1 MKKIFDSFY
10 IFSKFSL
17 SFFLL
22 SCVLFL
28 TYLLYI
34 NYQNEDKI
42 TKNQFELENELRVS
56 INENSEYIKDIS
68 NEILETK
75 KSLIN
80 LEKIIKENANKETKV
95 DLTEINKSIALLNK
109 NFNNLNSE
117 ISFIKNK
124 NTESQSIKNPKLINQ
139 SIDEVI
145 ELIKIKYENNM
156 NFDKEL
162 KYLQTVLGKD
172 SIPIIEKLSILK
184 INRYKGH
191 IFLENQFNNEVN
203 SYLKSMMKENNSFIN
218 KIILP
223 YINLSPSSEN
233 IIDNEKILIL
243 EQIKSHIKNRNIIKA
258 YNNLS
263 RIKKY
268 EEFFKISSNE
278 MKNYDT
284 FIKEISRIK

>member
-42 TKNQFELENELRVS
+42 TKNQFELENELRSS

-68 NEILETK
+68 NKILETK

-80 LEKIIKENANKETKV
+80 IEKIMKENANKETKV
-95 DLTEINKSIALLNK
+95 DLAEINKSIALLNK

-117 ISFIKNK
+117 ISLIKNK
-124 NTESQSIKNPKLINQ
+124 NIENQQNKNPKLINQ
-139 SIDEVI
+139 SIDEIV

-162 KYLQTVLGKD
+162 KYLQTILDKENIPVL
-172 SIPIIEKLSILK
+172 EKLSILK
-184 INRYKGH
+184 INPYKGH

-203 SYLKSMMKENNSFIN
+203 SYLKSMMKQNNSFLN

-243 EQIKSHIKNRNIIKA
+243 KQIKSHIKNRNITKA
-258 YNNLS
+258 YKNLS

-284 FIKEISRIK
+284 FIKEISRIR

>member
-10 IFSKFSL
+10 IFSKFFL

-42 TKNQFELENELRVS
+42 TKNQFELENELRSS

-68 NEILETK
+68 NKILETK

-80 LEKIIKENANKETKV
+80 IEKIMKENANKETKV
-95 DLTEINKSIALLNK
+95 DLAEINKSIALLNK

-117 ISFIKNK
+117 ISLIKNK
-124 NTESQSIKNPKLINQ
+124 NIENQQNKNPKLINQ
-139 SIDEVI
+139 SIDEIV

-162 KYLQTVLGKD
+162 KYLQTILDKENIPVL
-172 SIPIIEKLSILK
+172 EKLSILK
-184 INRYKGH
+184 INPYKGH

-203 SYLKSMMKENNSFIN
+203 SYLKSMMKQNNSFLN

-243 EQIKSHIKNRNIIKA
+243 KQIKSHIKNRNITKA
-258 YNNLS
+258 YKNLS

-284 FIKEISRIK
+284 FIKEISRIR

>member
-10 IFSKFSL
+10 IFSKFFL

-42 TKNQFELENELRVS
+42 TKNQFELENELRAN

-80 LEKIIKENANKETKV
+80 IEKIIKENANKETKV
-95 DLTEINKSIALLNK
+95 DLAEINKSITLLNK

-117 ISFIKNK
+117 ISLIKNK
-124 NTESQSIKNPKLINQ
+124 NIENQKNKNPKLINQ
-139 SIDEVI
+139 SIDEIV

-162 KYLQTVLGKD
+162 KYLQTILDKENIPVL
-172 SIPIIEKLSILK
+172 EKLSILK
-184 INRYKGH
+184 INPYKGH

-203 SYLKSMMKENNSFIN
+203 SYLKSMIKQNNSFLN

-284 FIKEISRIK
+284 FIKEISRIR

>member
-10 IFSKFSL
+10 IFSKFFL

-42 TKNQFELENELRVS
+42 TKNQFELENELRAN

-80 LEKIIKENANKETKV
+80 IEKIIKENANKETKV
-95 DLTEINKSIALLNK
+95 DLAEINKSITLLNK

-117 ISFIKNK
+117 ISLIKNK
-124 NTESQSIKNPKLINQ
+124 NIENQKNKNPKLIKQ
-139 SIDEVI
+139 SIDEIV

-162 KYLQTVLGKD
+162 KYLQTILDKENIPVL
-172 SIPIIEKLSILK
+172 EKLSILK
-184 INRYKGH
+184 INPYKGH

-203 SYLKSMMKENNSFIN
+203 SYLKSMMKQNNSFLN

-243 EQIKSHIKNRNIIKA
+243 KQIKSHIKNRNITKA

-284 FIKEISRIK
+284 FIKEISRIR

>member
-1 MKKIFDSFY
+1 M
-10 IFSKFSL
+10 
-17 SFFLL
+17 

-42 TKNQFELENELRVS
+42 TKNQFELENELRAN

-80 LEKIIKENANKETKV
+80 IEKIIKENANKETKV
-95 DLTEINKSIALLNK
+95 DLAEINKSITLLNK

-117 ISFIKNK
+117 ISLIKNK
-124 NTESQSIKNPKLINQ
+124 NIENQKNKNPKLIKQ
-139 SIDEVI
+139 SIDEIV

-162 KYLQTVLGKD
+162 KYLQTILDKENIPVL
-172 SIPIIEKLSILK
+172 EKLSILK
-184 INRYKGH
+184 INPYKGH

-203 SYLKSMMKENNSFIN
+203 SYLK
-218 KIILP
+218 
-223 YINLSPSSEN
+223 
-233 IIDNEKILIL
+233 
-243 EQIKSHIKNRNIIKA
+243 RV
-258 YNNLS
+258 
-263 RIKKY
+263 
-268 EEFFKISSNE
+268 
-278 MKNYDT
+278 
-284 FIKEISRIK
+284 

>member
-10 IFSKFSL
+10 IFSKFFL

-42 TKNQFELENELRVS
+42 TKNQFELENELRS
-56 INENSEYIKDIS
+56 NINENSEYIKDIS
-68 NEILETK
+68 NKILETK

-80 LEKIIKENANKETKV
+80 IEKIMKENANKETKV
-95 DLTEINKSIALLNK
+95 DLAEINKSIALLNK

-117 ISFIKNK
+117 ISLIKNK
-124 NTESQSIKNPKLINQ
+124 NIENQQNKNPKLINQ
-139 SIDEVI
+139 SIDEIV

-162 KYLQTVLGKD
+162 KYLQTILDKENIPVL
-172 SIPIIEKLSILK
+172 EKLSILK
-184 INRYKGH
+184 INPYKGH

-203 SYLKSMMKENNSFIN
+203 SYLKSMMKQNNSFLN

-243 EQIKSHIKNRNIIKA
+243 KQIKSHIKNRNITKA

-263 RIKKY
+263 RVKKY

-284 FIKEISRIK
+284 FIKEISRIR